1 MQKRAPPRLSKE
13 AQEWDKLFPSPTKEK
28 CGKKTT
34 TPYVI
39 PRCSECDGVLIED
52 RASGDLI
59 CQECGLCERLLIPDD
74 VEYMDV
80 DWTRISLTT
89 KSQHVPAK
97 YMLDLIR
104 RFGIDERLV
113 PELTVRYKAVKYWSE
128 RNKPAWR
135 KSLPNY
141 PYTLHRLLL
150 QLGKP
155 EEAAKVKLPSGK
167 KVRLRLEEWWD
178 KIEPFVFFR
187 DGIDLSP
194 DRNNTGPSLPMVPE
208 EPEEVCEP
216 PRWELPGGFGE
227 QQEAVFDFGD
237 QRDSSYDTYWC
248 EED

>member
-13 AQEWDKLFPSPTKEK
+13 AQEWDKRFPSPTKEK

-39 PRCSECDGVLIED
+39 PRCSECDGVVIED

-113 PELTVRYKAVKYWSE
+113 PELTLRYKAVKYWSE
-128 RNKPAWR
+128 RNKPAGR

-141 PYTLHRLLL
+141 RKRYDVAPAGVTTLLL
-150 QLGKP
+150 ISTYLSLLIFVQLTHFI
-155 EEAAKVKLPSGK
+155 ACSC
-167 KVRLRLEEWWD
+167 
-178 KIEPFVFFR
+178 
-187 DGIDLSP
+187 
-194 DRNNTGPSLPMVPE
+194 N
-208 EPEEVCEP
+208 
-216 PRWELPGGFGE
+216 
-227 QQEAVFDFGD
+227 
-237 QRDSSYDTYWC
+237 
-248 EED
+248 